1 MNNVCISRRCFIF
14 AADED
19 VRLMKQNPFELL
31 FSNRLMGILFL
42 LFPAAMALGTFIET
56 WYSTDTA
63 KIWIYNARWFEV
75 LMGLLMLN
83 FLGNIF
89 KYRLLRKE
97 KWATLSLHLSF
108 ILILLGALITRYVGY
123 EGVMPIREGE
133 TTASFLSEKTYL
145 TVWVDGDIDGVP
157 QRKKLQDDVLLSE
170 HTDNGFRW
178 DNDFNG
184 QDFSIA
190 YVDYTEEVAEGLVLD
205 PDGERYL
212 TIVEAGDGT
221 RHEHYLKEGEVA
233 NIHNILFTLNNPISG
248 AINIRSEGG
257 LHYITSPFAGGF
269 MRMADQFQGSLTAYT
284 EQDLQLRSLYSLP
297 NFQFVIPDPPLRSR
311 IDLIPNE
318 NGGQETGQDALKL
331 NIQTAGVAQLIT
343 LLGGKGNN
351 FDPKK
356 IRLGGL
362 DFYLQYGSLPLEL
375 PFSIR
380 LNDFIAEK
388 YPGTENSYASFKS
401 KITVEDSNPFDY
413 EIFMNHVLDH
423 RGYRFFQASFS
434 PDEKGTVLSVNHDY
448 WGTLVTY
455 VGYILLYLSMIGIF
469 FIGDTRF
476 KQLSKTLIKM
486 SSKKAVVI
494 ALLFS
499 MGSLQAQT
507 HLHETSLNS
516 FNFDSLIQADAFAE
530 SHAQKFGSLVIQD
543 AGGRMKPA
551 NTFSSEL
558 LRKVSKNDTYKGM
571 NSDQVFLSIL
581 NNPAVWYN
589 VPIIYLKRG
598 NDSLRKITGVA
609 QSSKYAPLVSFFD
622 AQGNYKIA
630 SQLEQAYRVAV
641 PNQFQKDFIE
651 LDRRV
656 NLLYSALEGKIL
668 RVFPIPGDA
677 NNKWVS
683 YPELN
688 EAPFQGNDSLYVQ
701 NVLPLY
707 FQSLRLA
714 KQSGNYKQSDE
725 LLESLKGFQ
734 KRFGSEVLPSEDKI
748 KTEILYNKYDI
759 FKKLFSWYL
768 YVGTLFFVFLIIQ
781 IFYNKRFI
789 RVLNT
794 FFTGGIVFLFGLH
807 TAGLIARWFIS
818 GHAPWSDAYE
828 SMIYVAWATM
838 LFGLLFGRKSKL
850 TIAATSF
857 VTAII
862 LMIAHWNWMDP
873 AIANLQPV
881 LDSYWLMIHV
891 AVIVGSY
898 GPFALSMII
907 GIVSLVL
914 MRLTTAKN
922 QDKLKRNVKELTI
935 VNELS
940 LTVGLIMLTIGNFLG
955 GMWANESWGR
965 YWGWDPKET
974 WALISIMVYAFVLH
988 MRLIP
993 GMRGRWLFNLMSV
1006 VAFASILMT
1015 YFGVNF
1021 YLSGLHSYASG
1032 DKVITPDFVYY
1043 SIGFISLL
1051 GLISYFPAKKY
1062 Y

>member
-1 MNNVCISRRCFIF
+1 
-14 AADED
+14 
-19 VRLMKQNPFELL
+19 MKQNPFELL

-248 AINIRSEGG
+248 AINVRSEGG

-269 MRMADQFQGSLTAYT
+269 MRMADQFQGSLTADT

-318 NGGQETGQDALKL
+318 NRGQETGQDALKL

-486 SSKKAVVI
+486 SSKKAAVI

-499 MGSLQAQT
+499 MGSLQAQN

-516 FNFDSLIQADAFAE
+516 FNFDSLIKADAFAE

-589 VPIIYLKRG
+589 VPIIYLKLG

-609 QSSKYAPLVSFFD
+609 PRSKYAPLVSFFD

-734 KRFGSEVLPSEDKI
+734 ERFGSEVLPSEDKI

-768 YVGTLFFVFLIIQ
+768 YVGALFFVFLIIQ

-857 VTAII
+857 VTAMI